1 MTITQ
6 EQFKFMVEDISAD
19 LIERLVSREHRSL
32 KEAVDI
38 LYSSATYKALIRP
51 ETGLYSQ
58 SSGYIFQYL
67 ITEIKT
73 GKIA

>member
-38 LYSSATYKALIRP
+38 LYSSATYKALIRS